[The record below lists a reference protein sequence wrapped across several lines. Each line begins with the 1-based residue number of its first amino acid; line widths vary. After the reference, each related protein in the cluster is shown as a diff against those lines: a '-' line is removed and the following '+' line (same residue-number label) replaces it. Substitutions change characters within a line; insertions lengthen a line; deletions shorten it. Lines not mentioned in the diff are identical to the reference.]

1 MIYLIVERFENK
13 YQRSGKSF
21 RKSCRLPDI
30 ELGKQVGCLGNIWR
44 DFVKRVLSREHLII
58 YSKADRDKVAILA
71 VYLGVEAWP
80 QVQHISP
87 SGVAR
92 ERRRPFRRAR
102 CFDQGAECGRRARL
116 KWSSPKILAKHKGE
130 RSLYYCP
137 RRIKRSRKILSWRFG
152 MVVARDG
159 GARSRSNFNPSCNIL
174 YARLA
179 KKLWITVS
187 LISQ

>member
-1 MIYLIVERFENK
+1 VKRSTRDRTNPLENHV
-13 YQRSGKSF
+13 Q
-21 RKSCRLPDI
+21 LPDI
-30 ELGKQVGCLGNIWR
+30 GLGKQVGCLGNIWR
-44 DFVKRVLSREHLII
+44 DFVKRVLGRKHLII

-92 ERRRPFRRAR
+92 ERRRPFRGAR

-137 RRIKRSRKILSWRFG
+137 RRIKRSRKILSSRFG

-159 GARSRSNFNPSCNIL
+159 GGRVLDQTLILRAIHCTHSSPRSCG
-174 YARLA
+174 
-179 KKLWITVS
+179 
-187 LISQ
+187 